1 MNKGWTDGHG
11 STSVKTRA
19 IYSHLCPIQMPEET
33 VKLTT
38 MHDAIATYVHDGD
51 TVAIE
56 GFTACIGFAAAH
68 EIIRQGRRDLVLCR
82 MTPDLIY
89 DQMVAAGCARK
100 LVFSYLGNPGVG
112 PLHAVRRAVEKGIPA
127 PLELEE
133 YSHFGMVARYIA
145 GAYRLPFFPLR
156 SYVGSDLPKV
166 NPRIRFVESPYG
178 DGPIAVV
185 PPLNPDVAIIHAQR
199 ADVNGNTQLW
209 GLLGAQKEA
218 AFAARHV
225 IVVVEEIVDEEVI
238 RSDPNRTLIPGLV
251 VDAVVHEPYG
261 AHPSYV
267 QGYYDRDNDFYLRWD
282 EISRDEAATR
292 AWLEEWVYGVRD
304 RAEYVE
310 KIGRETWERLK
321 PAQAWARPVN
331 YG

>member
-1 MNKGWTDGHG
+1 
-11 STSVKTRA
+11 
-19 IYSHLCPIQMPEET
+19 MPEET

-56 GFTACIGFAAAH
+56 GFTACICFAAAH

-238 RSDPNRTLIPGLV
+238 RSDPNRTLIPGLI

-304 RAEYVE
+304 RTEYVE

>member
-1 MNKGWTDGHG
+1 M
-11 STSVKTRA
+11 
-19 IYSHLCPIQMPEET
+19 
-33 VKLTT
+33 KLTT
-38 MHDAIATYVHDGD
+38 MHDAIARYVHDGD
-51 TVAIE
+51 TIAIE

-133 YSHFGMVARYIA
+133 YSHFGMVGRYFA
-145 GAYRLPFFPLR
+145 GAYRLPFFPLH
-156 SYVGSDLPKV
+156 SYTGSDLPRV
-166 NPRIRFVESPYG
+166 NPHIRFVESPYG

-185 PPLNPDVAIIHAQR
+185 PPLHPDVAIIHAQR
-199 ADVNGNTQLW
+199 ADVHGNTQLW
-209 GLLGAQKEA
+209 GLVGAQKEV

-238 RSDPNRTLIPGLV
+238 RSDPNRTLIPGMI

-282 EISRDEAATR
+282 EISREEASTR

-304 RAEYVE
+304 RAEYVQ
-310 KIGRETWERLK
+310 KMGPETWERLK
-321 PAQAWARPVN
+321 PAQAWSRPVN

>member
-1 MNKGWTDGHG
+1 
-11 STSVKTRA
+11 VR
-19 IYSHLCPIQMPEET
+19 P
-33 VKLTT
+33 
-38 MHDAIATYVHDGD
+38 
-51 TVAIE
+51 
-56 GFTACIGFAAAH
+56 
-68 EIIRQGRRDLVLCR
+68 
-82 MTPDLIY
+82 
-89 DQMVAAGCARK
+89 K

-112 PLHAVRRAVEKGIPA
+112 PLHAIRRAVEKGIPA

-133 YSHFGMVARYIA
+133 YSHFGMVGRYFA
-145 GAYRLPFFPLR
+145 GAYRLPFFPLY
-156 SYVGSDLPKV
+156 SYTGSDLPRV
-166 NPRIRFVESPYG
+166 NPRIQFVESPYG

-199 ADVNGNTQLW
+199 ADVHGNTQLW
-209 GLLGAQKEA
+209 GLVGAQKEV
-218 AFAARHV
+218 AFAAKHV

-238 RSDPNRTLIPGLV
+238 RSDPNRTLIPGMI

-282 EISRDEAATR
+282 EISREESSTR

-304 RAEYVE
+304 RAEYVQ
-310 KIGRETWERLK
+310 KMGPETWERLK
-321 PAQAWARPVN
+321 PAQAWSRPVN